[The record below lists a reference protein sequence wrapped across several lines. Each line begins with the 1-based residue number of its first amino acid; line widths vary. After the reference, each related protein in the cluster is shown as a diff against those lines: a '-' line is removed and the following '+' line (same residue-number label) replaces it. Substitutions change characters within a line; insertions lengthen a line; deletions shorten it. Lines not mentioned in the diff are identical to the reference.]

1 MEKTMQDMSTGNQPD
16 GFAYEYYSS
25 FEMGE
30 FYFKKI
36 IPSPLVVEEPG
47 LSRWPW
53 TLEHAGSNPAYQTN
67 CPLGFK
73 VKHDTFNIGKKEHYL
88 QGVQKLHTQ
97 PYNLSVKSC
106 CKIK

>member
-16 GFAYEYYSS
+16 GFAYGHYSS

-36 IPSPLVVEEPG
+36 IPSPLDVEEPG

-53 TLEHAGSNPAYQTN
+53 TLEHAGSNPAIQTSTSRVDGRVKV
-67 CPLGFK
+67 PL
-73 VKHDTFNIGKKEHYL
+73 
-88 QGVQKLHTQ
+88 
-97 PYNLSVKSC
+97 PRKSATAP
-106 CKIK
+106 IT

>member
-16 GFAYEYYSS
+16 GFAYGNYSS

-36 IPSPLVVEEPG
+36 IPSPLDVEEPG

-53 TLEHAGSNPAYQTN
+53 TLEHAGSNPAIQTLF
-67 CPLGFK
+67 PRSSKEEHLA
-73 VKHDTFNIGKKEHYL
+73 FN
-88 QGVQKLHTQ
+88 
-97 PYNLSVKSC
+97 
-106 CKIK
+106 

>member
-1 MEKTMQDMSTGNQPD
+1 MRRKRCKTQVQGNQPD

-36 IPSPLVVEEPG
+36 IPSPLVVEESG

-53 TLEHAGSNPAYQTN
+53 TLEHAGSNPAYQTRRD
-67 CPLGFK
+67 C
-73 VKHDTFNIGKKEHYL
+73 Y
-88 QGVQKLHTQ
+88 
-97 PYNLSVKSC
+97 
-106 CKIK
+106 

>member
-1 MEKTMQDMSTGNQPD
+1 MQDMSTGNQPD

-53 TLEHAGSNPAYQTN
+53 TLEHAGSNPAIQTE
-67 CPLGFK
+67 CCFCTSLLFIRKEVHYGK
-73 VKHDTFNIGKKEHYL
+73 ERLRYKKEVPFHL
-88 QGVQKLHTQ
+88 
-97 PYNLSVKSC
+97 
-106 CKIK
+106 

>member
-1 MEKTMQDMSTGNQPD
+1 MQDASTGNQPD
-16 GFAYEYYSS
+16 GFAYECHSS

-36 IPSPLVVEEPG
+36 IPSPLDVEEPG

-53 TLEHAGSNPAYQTN
+53 TLEHAGSNPAIQTTTNRADGRVKVPPIENFGN

-73 VKHDTFNIGKKEHYL
+73 VKHLAFN
-88 QGVQKLHTQ
+88 
-97 PYNLSVKSC
+97 
-106 CKIK
+106 

>member
-1 MEKTMQDMSTGNQPD
+1 MQDASTGNQPD
-16 GFAYEYYSS
+16 GFAYVNYSS

-36 IPSPLVVEEPG
+36 IPSPLVVEESG
-47 LSRWPW
+47 LSRSPW
-53 TLEHAGSNPAYQTN
+53 TREHASSNLAYQTN